1 MSELKKT
8 LNALWTG
15 LTGSQKVSL
24 IGSVLAVCAVLITV
38 IYFSSKPKMTLLYAN
53 LPSEEAAKVMEFLH
67 TKKVAYELADG
78 GRSVMVPGDKV
89 YELRLSLAAAGIP
102 RASDTAGGVG
112 FEIFDKATFGMSDFM
127 QKANYYRALQGE
139 LARTIRQMNEIEEA
153 RVMIVV
159 PEDRLFR
166 SEKREAKASVFVKLK
181 QSHSL
186 TEGQI
191 QAIRFLVANGVEG
204 LQVEKVAVVDSNGK
218 ALAQNQQSNT
228 LMAANSNQIEIT
240 NSYEERLREK
250 AQSMLDQVLGPGQ
263 AVVRISA
270 ELDFDAI
277 QETSEKFD
285 PQSAVVR
292 SESAT
297 NESNKS
303 KTESAG
309 GVSGTTPNLESSKT
323 AAANPT
329 SSEEARETTTNSYEI
344 NRTVETRQRA
354 TGNIKR
360 LTVAVFVNMRKTAA
374 VAGADTAK
382 TAPVATTSPRTA
394 QEIKALED
402 IVKQAV
408 GFTQDAQRKDS
419 IQLQETSFADMFAT
433 SEQAP
438 ASKDMMAEVTSWLP
452 YASQGFLVLL
462 AIAVFFYFRSI
473 LKSSENNNTNENEFS
488 DLLSRFKQADNV
500 SSNGVNGRAANG
512 NPSMLTI
519 EEMTKLIR
527 DNPSNTTQ
535 ALKQWLI
542 RN

>member
-1 MSELKKT
+1 MNDLKKT

-24 IGSVLAVCAVLITV
+24 IGSVFAVCAVLITV

-67 TKKVAYELADG
+67 TKKVSYELSDA
-78 GRSVMVPGDKV
+78 GRSIMVPGDKV

-139 LARTIRQMNEIEEA
+139 LARTIRQMAEIEEA

-166 SEKREAKASVFVKLK
+166 SEKREAKASVFVKLR
-181 QSHSL
+181 QNRSL
-186 TEGQI
+186 NEGQV

-204 LQVEKVAVVDSNGK
+204 LQVDRVAVVDGNGR
-218 ALAQNQQSNT
+218 ALAQNQQNNT
-228 LMAANSNQIEIT
+228 LMAANSNQLEIV
-240 NSYEERLREK
+240 NAYEERLREK

-263 AVVRISA
+263 AVVRIST
-270 ELDFDAI
+270 ELDFDAL

-292 SESAT
+292 TESAT
-297 NESNKS
+297 NESTKS
-303 KTESAG
+303 KTEAAG
-309 GVSGTTPNLESSKT
+309 GVSGTTPNLEGSKT
-323 AAANPT
+323 AAASPT
-329 SSEEARETTTNSYEI
+329 SSEESRETTNNTYEI

-360 LTVAVFVNMRKTAA
+360 LTVAVFVNVRKTAA
-374 VAGADTAK
+374 AAGVEAEK
-382 TAPVATTSPRTA
+382 TAPAATTTPRTP
-394 QEIKALED
+394 QELKALED

-408 GFTQDAQRKDS
+408 GFTQNTQRKDS
-419 IQLQETSFADMFAT
+419 IQLQEISFVDMFAT
-433 SEQAP
+433 AEQAP
-438 ASKDMMAEVTSWLP
+438 ASKDMMAEVTSWMP
-452 YASQGFLVLL
+452 YVSQGFLVLL

-473 LKSSENNNTNENEFS
+473 LKNSENSNPVENEFS
-488 DLLSRFKQADNV
+488 DLISRFKQAEGI
-500 SSNGVNGRAANG
+500 SPNGINGRIANG
-512 NPSMLTI
+512 NPSILTI

-527 DNPSNTTQ
+527 ENPGNTTQ